1 MYLTYLIIK
10 QQEGNLLNARWN
22 NQDSSLPGVSI
33 IVTTLNSEPTIE
45 ECLSSILELDYPKHL
60 LDVIVIDGGSTDGTI
75 KHARRYPVKVISS
88 KLNPP
93 SAYNL
98 VLKDI
103 TKEVIGLVD
112 SDAKVEKNWLRKLI
126 KHLDEPDVAGAS
138 GTVETWNRDSLVPRI
153 IGYELNY
160 RYRRLPH
167 TVERVATMNL
177 LLKTKIT
184 LEIGGFDELLHT
196 QYDTDIGARLAKSGY
211 RIAFDSEAKCY
222 HFHRP
227 TLKTFY
233 KQQYKY
239 GQNTWKLYFKHPKLA
254 KGDNITNWWMNI
266 QPILYG
272 ITGILLLTTIVT
284 NFNIVSSLILL
295 AIVIAVLLH
304 YTVSAIKISFIYNDS
319 AAMLLV
325 IIYIIRAFAW
335 TLGGIT
341 SLIHTTLTIEKDKKQ

>member
-1 MYLTYLIIK
+1 LK
-10 QQEGNLLNARWN
+10 ARAN
-22 NQDSSLPGVSI
+22 NQDSSLPSVSI
-33 IVTTLNSEPTIE
+33 IVTTLNSEPTID
-45 ECLSSILELDYPKHL
+45 ECLRSILELDYPKHL

-75 KHARRYPVKVISS
+75 EHAKRYPVKVVSS

-112 SDAKVEKNWLRKLI
+112 SDAKVEKTWLRKLI

-160 RYRRLPH
+160 RYRRLPD
-167 TVERVATMNL
+167 TLERVATMNL
-177 LLKTKIT
+177 LLKTNIT
-184 LEIGGFDELLHT
+184 LEVGGFDELLHT
-196 QYDTDIGARLAKSGY
+196 QYDTDIGARLAKAGY

-254 KGDNITNWWMNI
+254 MGDNITNWWMNI

-272 ITGILLLTTIVT
+272 IACILLLISIVT
-284 NFNIVSSLILL
+284 SFHIVPSFILL
-295 AIVIAVLLH
+295 AIVIILLLH
-304 YTVSAIKISFIYNDS
+304 YSVSAVKISHAYNDS
-319 AAMLLV
+319 AAMFLV
-325 IIYIIRAFAW
+325 IIYFIRAFAW
-335 TLGGIT
+335 TLGGTT
-341 SLIHTTLTIEKDKKQ
+341 SLIHTALTTGKDKKQ